1 MCRHHSSSG
10 RLHNCMAFHL
20 LNLHSHFP
28 YHQNL
33 VAGALELD
41 QQLFAIWW
49 LQRGWNTAH
58 VATAFPLSL
67 SVNKTKILLVLET
80 LAMGQDMY
88 LFQWGCDLGCYF
100 WFIYVCLLWFLLKQ
114 SKGGSG
120 RFIMIRFQD
129 VDHLFRILSRAR
141 FCFLH
146 NLAQNLDKYNKLIIH
161 NNIFSIH
168 LIS

>member
-1 MCRHHSSSG
+1 MILQGKQGYLYNIWRLQSTKCWTRHYLYLQMFKNSLRLWKLNVTTPYSSG

-28 YHQNL
+28 FHQNL

-88 LFQWGCDLGCYF
+88 LFQWGWWLG
-100 WFIYVCLLWFLLKQ
+100 VLFL
-114 SKGGSG
+114 
-120 RFIMIRFQD
+120 
-129 VDHLFRILSRAR
+129 VHLRVSLVVPP
-141 FCFLH
+141 
-146 NLAQNLDKYNKLIIH
+146 KTK
-161 NNIFSIH
+161 
-168 LIS
+168 

>member
-1 MCRHHSSSG
+1 MCQHHSSFG

-88 LFQWGCDLGCYF
+88 LFQWGWWLG
-100 WFIYVCLLWFLLKQ
+100 VLFLVHLRVSLVVPLKQ

-120 RFIMIRFQD
+120 RFIIIRFQD
-129 VDHLFRILSRAR
+129 VDDLFRILSRAR
-141 FCFLH
+141 FCFLGS
-146 NLAQNLDKYNKLIIH
+146 K
-161 NNIFSIH
+161 SG
-168 LIS
+168 